1 MIKMRLKDMLDTVG
15 TLRGIA
21 SKELR
26 GRAAYNIAKIMK
38 QVDNEFTLFNEA
50 RQKVV
55 DKYGEK
61 DENGNLKINADTNE
75 YIFADKNLEAVTKEI
90 NEILDSEV
98 ELNANKLTIDDLEDL
113 KLTPTE
119 MASIIELIEE

>member
-1 MIKMRLKDMLDTVG
+1 MKLKNMLDTVG

-21 SKELR
+21 GKELR

-75 YIFADKNLEAVTKEI
+75 YIFADKNLEAVAKP
-90 NEILDSEV
+90 LRH
-98 ELNANKLTIDDLEDL
+98 LYLLL
-113 KLTPTE
+113 L
-119 MASIIELIEE
+119 SIRHPLLQWHPVF